1 MCLSWALQKRLN
13 KVLITKL
20 SRFFYFLQANYRQT
34 SYFHET
40 INRPHLSFHYCFNA
54 EARGKWQQIGLDFNA
69 RIIHTHANAPQLNSH
84 YKVTSSSSID
94 GCFGFG
100 ITVYNVYADIVYKP
114 RKYSKDIS
122 VKKWNDTRELLAH
135 IGYRIPIQKF
145 YVTPLIGFIRTQF
158 GKTDGS
164 DWTINSNGIH
174 NSFHAHTTKVEFDAG
189 AKVGYKGNTTL
200 WLLI

>member
-1 MCLSWALQKRLN
+1 MKQSI
-13 KVLITKL
+13 VHI
-20 SRFFYFLQANYRQT
+20 FLFIII
-34 SYFHET
+34 S
-40 INRPHLSFHYCFNA
+40 SFCFNA

-69 RIIHTHANAPQLNSH
+69 GIIHTHANAPQLNSH
-84 YKVTSSSSID
+84 NKVTSSSSID

-145 YVTPLIGFIRTQF
+145 YVTPLIGFIITQF

-174 NSFHAHTTKVEFDAG
+174 NSFHTHTTKVEFDAG
-189 AKVGYKGNTTL
+189 AKVGYKIWQYDTMDLDLNITGTFHEAMIGFGIT
-200 WLLI
+200 I